1 MSACTP
7 LLAAGFVNPAL
18 LGGLALAIVPI
29 IIHLLSR
36 RRFRRIEWAAMR
48 FLLEAERENR
58 RRVRFEQWLLVAL
71 RCGALALLVLLLARP
86 FVQPGLVTALLGGG
100 GQVQRIVVLDD
111 SASLAYGVG
120 PQREFD
126 DLRAATLRLLS
137 WLHQEAADDPVTF
150 YVTSQP
156 DRPLVTQA
164 RLTDAGLD
172 DLRARLER
180 MRPANVPAR
189 PRRVL
194 ARVADE
200 VASADSQ
207 MRTDI
212 YVLSDFQRADW
223 QAQGDG
229 LESGQARSAFEPLA
243 ELDPAGV
250 RVILIA
256 SGAGPRGN
264 VAVIDLGLER
274 PQTVAGLPAIVSARL
289 ANYSGKVLRDLL
301 VQVEVDGSP
310 LPQVPVE
317 PIAPGQAREVS
328 LEVTFPEQGHRVFSV
343 GVGSVDGFP
352 VDNTRLAVVHAKG
365 ALAVLV
371 VNGQPDADPQRDEAY
386 LLRNALAPPG
396 PFSSGLRVEVIG
408 APEID
413 GTDLSHYDCI
423 VLCNVAAPAPGAVA
437 ALERYVRAGGGLVFF
452 LGTQVGEAGEY
463 NRILYAG
470 GQGLLPLPLSEPVEA
485 SDQPGGV
492 GLIRAGEH
500 PVTAMFPAGGDSLG
514 GHVHFWRYWR
524 CAEAA
529 GPAERMSATEG
540 GRYGGAEARAGRPH
554 SPDAGVQRAPAAVLA
569 RYADRGATPAIVE
582 RAFGRGRVVLFT
594 STADLEWNDW
604 ARAVDGSYVVTLLE
618 LVQYVCGR
626 GEERRAYVAGEPLR
640 LLVRPDVYEPAA
652 VIKSP
657 AFPDEPAIVA
667 GVGDRDARAAAS
679 GSGERVVLQG
689 PPAMQLGTYQV
700 ELTRRIGGVES
711 RPLCVNLDPT
721 ESDLARARRDELDA
735 ALGDVPHE
743 FVQAGESF
751 PGGDQQARRELWPGL
766 LLVLGV
772 VLLAEQGLAWWFG
785 RPVGR

>member
-71 RCGALALLVLLLARP
+71 RCGALALLALLLARP

-156 DRPLVTQA
+156 DQPLVAQA

-172 DLRARLER
+172 DLHARLER
-180 MRPANVPAR
+180 MSPANVPAR

-200 VASADSQ
+200 LAIADRQ
-207 MRTDI
+207 IRADI

-223 QAQGDG
+223 TAQVDR
-229 LESGQARSAFEPLA
+229 LETGPTRSAFEPLV
-243 ELDPAGV
+243 ELDPAAV
-250 RVILIA
+250 RVVLIA

-274 PQTVAGLPAIVSARL
+274 PQTVAGLPAIVTARL
-289 ANYSGKVLRDLL
+289 ANYSGKPLRELL

-317 PIAPGQAREVS
+317 PIPPGQAREVS
-328 LEVTFPEQGHRVFSV
+328 LEVTFPEQGYRVLSV
-343 GVGSVDGFP
+343 GVGSVDAFP
-352 VDNTRLAVVHAKG
+352 ADNTRLAVVHAKD

-371 VNGQPDADPQRDEAY
+371 VNGQPDADPQRDEVY

-413 GTDLSHYDCI
+413 GTDLAYYDCI

-437 ALERYVRAGGGLVFF
+437 ALERYVRVGGGLVFF

-463 NRILYAG
+463 NRVLHAA

-514 GHVHFWRYWR
+514 GHVHFWRYYR
-524 CAEAA
+524 CAEAL
-529 GPAERMSATEG
+529 G
-540 GRYGGAEARAGRPH
+540 H
-554 SPDAGVQRAPAAVLA
+554 PDAAGDAVESDAGAQRAPAVVLA

-594 STADLEWNDW
+594 STVDLEWNDW

-626 GEERRAYVAGEPLR
+626 DEERRAYVAGEPVR
-640 LLVRPDVYEPAA
+640 LLVRPDVYEPVA

-657 AFPDEPAIVA
+657 AFPDELAIVA
-667 GVGDRDARAAAS
+667 GVGDREARAAA
-679 GSGERVVLQG
+679 GESGERVVLEG
-689 PPAMQLGTYQV
+689 PPAMQLGTYEV

-721 ESDLARARRDELDA
+721 ESDLARARRDELNA
-735 ALGDVPHE
+735 ALGGVPHE

-785 RPVGR
+785 RPIGR

>member
-1 MSACTP
+1 VSACTP

-120 PQREFD
+120 PQQEFD

-180 MRPANVPAR
+180 MSPANVPAR

-200 VASADSQ
+200 LASADSQ

-212 YVLSDFQRADW
+212 YVLSDFQRTDW
-223 QAQGDG
+223 RAQGDR
-229 LESGQARSAFEPLA
+229 LESGQAGSAFEPLA
-243 ELDPAGV
+243 ELDPAAV
-250 RVILIA
+250 RVVLIA

-264 VAVIDLGLER
+264 VAVIDVGLER

-328 LEVTFPEQGHRVFSV
+328 LEVTFPEQGHRVLSV
-343 GVGSVDGFP
+343 GVGSVDAFP
-352 VDNTRLAVVHAKG
+352 TDNTRLAVVHAKG

-371 VNGQPDADPQRDEAY
+371 VNGQPDADPQRDEVY

-413 GTDLSHYDCI
+413 GTDLAYYDCI
-423 VLCNVAAPAPGAVA
+423 VLCNVAAPASGAVA

-463 NRILYAG
+463 NRVLYAG

-514 GHVHFWRYWR
+514 GQVHFWRYYR
-524 CAEAA
+524 CEEE
-529 GPAERMSATEG
+529 GERDTVKPRERATVQPG
-540 GRYGGAEARAGRPH
+540 
-554 SPDAGVQRAPAAVLA
+554 SPDHGLTASVLA

-594 STADLEWNDW
+594 SSADLEWNDW

-640 LLVRPDVYEPAA
+640 LRVRPDVYEPAA

-679 GSGERVVLQG
+679 GSGERVVLEG
-689 PPAMQLGTYQV
+689 PPAMQLGTYEV

-711 RPLCVNLDPT
+711 RPLCVNLERT
-721 ESDLARARRDELDA
+721 ESDLARARRDELDT
-735 ALGDVPHE
+735 ALGGVPHE